1 MGDQLDPDSGGQ
13 KSAENLNLKKENLN
27 LLFTLFCIVKTV
39 NSLKTNKQFNIFYV
53 IKKVFGRFRIQD
65 LEPHYNVPM
74 RIHIP
79 AGPFNQYWYW
89 IWNEAN
95 SPGR

>member
-1 MGDQLDPDSGGQ
+1 MKSIHLKEMINIYRGTNVSGENIFITVC
-13 KSAENLNLKKENLN
+13 SAAMLVAKA
-27 LLFTLFCIVKTV
+27 
-39 NSLKTNKQFNIFYV
+39 SLKINKQFNIFYV